1 MEPPDKGKSDES
13 LSKKNRDL
21 LRLEAQEKRRREA
34 PGEKDQFPG
43 KTPIFA
49 KPHKTDNKDGL
60 SRRIR
65 NVFGDYN
72 DFKEYMTKNLRKVMW
87 FPKKFKSRSQRR
99 SKCCEPSC
107 SQTKT
112 FQSSV
117 TEQPLKNSTTSESSE
132 LEPSLE
138 KTNSTDVPSIED
150 ILREMTYSFSRPV
163 SPLHTPPKAEP
174 TKLPCST
181 KQTNSTDVP
190 SIEDILRE
198 MTYSF
203 SRPVSPLHTPPKAE
217 PAKLPCSTKQT
228 NSTDVP
234 SIEDILREM
243 TFSFSRPV
251 SPLQTPP
258 KAEPT
263 KLPCS
268 TKDMDGSAA
277 HNEEQSGTASGTL
290 PSSQPRTSF
299 SWLQNVPQLSD
310 SEESDDNQVVEKPP
324 SPLAAPRYS
333 FSWLPKVLQLSDS
346 EESDDNQVLERPPS
360 PLAPPRH
367 SFSWLQ
373 NVPQLSD
380 SEESDDNQVVEKP
393 PSPLAAPRYSFSW
406 LPKVLQ
412 LSDSEESD
420 DNQVLE
426 RPPSPLA
433 PPRHSM
439 LLDDL
444 QLTDSE
450 ESDDNQVV
458 EKPPSALVSPRDS
471 ALQSQPRS
479 VASSP
484 SSSSETSD
492 SESSVD
498 WETVYSESSSDSE
511 METAWSDGD
520 VGDPPSAPA
529 PEDMD
534 GSAAQNEEQ
543 SGTAS
548 GTLPSS
554 QPRTS
559 FSWLQNVPQL
569 SDSEESD
576 DNQVVEKP
584 PSPLA
589 APRVLQSSS
598 PESGSTSDSESSSG
612 SESSDSESSSSSDT
626 SDSESSSGSETHHTG
641 GVKRPGKPL
650 VHNGAKRCRKEDSNP
665 DLLEIRAQSSRDK
678 QKDRVK
684 PHSTYRKD
692 LKPALQEPLENRKG
706 SHQAKAKQPFALGV
720 KKLLLPVRDP
730 AAPEP
735 VRVKEEHQRRAE
747 TKDLPRARKRDL
759 KRRAMDSPDEPS
771 GKKKRGEI

>member
-1 MEPPDKGKSDES
+1 MEPPDKGKNDES

-34 PGEKDQFPG
+34 LGEKDQFPG

-49 KPHKTDNKDGL
+49 KPYKTDNKDAL
-60 SRRIR
+60 SKRIR
-65 NVFGDYN
+65 NVLGDYN
-72 DFKEYMTKNLRKVMW
+72 DFKEYMRKNLRKVIW
-87 FPKKFKSRSQRR
+87 SPKKFKSRSQTR
-99 SKCCEPSC
+99 SKCHELSS

-117 TEQPLKNSTTSESSE
+117 TEQPRKNSKASESSE

-163 SPLHTPPKAEP
+163 SPLQSPPKAEP
-174 TKLPCST
+174 AKLPCSTEQTNSTDVPSIEDILREMTYSFSRPVSPLKSPPKAEPSKLPCST

-203 SRPVSPLHTPPKAE
+203 SRPVSPLQSPPKAE
-217 PAKLPCSTKQT
+217 PSKLPCSTKGT
-228 NSTDVP
+228 
-234 SIEDILREM
+234 
-243 TFSFSRPV
+243 
-251 SPLQTPP
+251 
-258 KAEPT
+258 
-263 KLPCS
+263 
-268 TKDMDGSAA
+268 DGSAA
-277 HNEEQSGTASGTL
+277 QNQEQSGTASGTL

-299 SWLQNVPQLSD
+299 SWLPNVPQLSD
-310 SEESDDNQVVEKPP
+310 SEESDDNQVLEKPP
-324 SPLAAPRYS
+324 SALAPPRYS
-333 FSWLPKVLQLSDS
+333 VLVDDLQLSDS
-346 EESDDNQVLERPPS
+346 EESDDNQV
-360 PLAPPRH
+360 A
-367 SFSWLQ
+367 
-373 NVPQLSD
+373 
-380 SEESDDNQVVEKP
+380 
-393 PSPLAAPRYSFSW
+393 
-406 LPKVLQ
+406 
-412 LSDSEESD
+412 
-420 DNQVLE
+420 
-426 RPPSPLA
+426 
-433 PPRHSM
+433 
-439 LLDDL
+439 
-444 QLTDSE
+444 
-450 ESDDNQVV
+450 

-511 METAWSDGD
+511 METTLSGGD
-520 VGDPPSAPA
+520 VSDPPIAPA
-529 PEDMD
+529 PEGTD
-534 GSAAQNEEQ
+534 GSAAQNQEQ

-548 GTLPSS
+548 GTSPSS

-559 FSWLQNVPQL
+559 VLIDDLQL

-584 PSPLA
+584 PSPLGG
-589 APRVLQSSS
+589 PRSLQSSS
-598 PESGSTSDSESSSG
+598 SESGSTSDSESSSD
-612 SESSDSESSSSSDT
+612 SETSDSESSSSPET

-650 VHNGAKRCRKEDSNP
+650 VDNGVKRCRKEDSNP
-665 DLLEIRAQSSRDK
+665 DPLEIRAQSSRDK
-678 QKDRVK
+678 QRVK
-684 PHSTYRKD
+684 KRAKSTYRKD
-692 LKPALQEPLENRKG
+692 LKPALQEPHENRKG
-706 SHQAKAKQPFALGV
+706 SQQAKVKQPFALRV
-720 KKLLLPVRDP
+720 KKLLSPVRDP

-747 TKDLPRARKRDL
+747 TKDLPGARKWDL